1 MKRQISILVVLLAVA
16 ALVSLAVSAQTKKAP
31 AKKATVAKPAAGKS
45 SAKGI
50 DAAPLWKQYCQKCH
64 APDGKGIESLEPPD
78 LTSEKWQTANDDK
91 AVTEA
96 INEGKGIMPGFKDSL
111 KPAQVAALVKHIRS
125 LGPAKTDAEKK

>member
-16 ALVSLAVSAQTKKAP
+16 GLVSLAVSAQTKKAP
-31 AKKATVAKPAAGKS
+31 AKKATAAKPAGKG
-45 SAKGI
+45 SAKGM

-125 LGPAKTDAEKK
+125 FGPAKADAEKK